1 MRRKKQ
7 QNPKKRLRN
16 WFFKGSTNEFIS
28 LKKIKWEN
36 SDKKVVGSYNRGERR
51 ICAKE
56 GKGIFIV
63 KRIEKRDAQV
73 YWRTV
78 EKRIY

>member
-28 LKKIKWEN
+28 LKKIK
-36 SDKKVVGSYNRGERR
+36 
-51 ICAKE
+51 
-56 GKGIFIV
+56 
-63 KRIEKRDAQV
+63 
-73 YWRTV
+73 
-78 EKRIY
+78 